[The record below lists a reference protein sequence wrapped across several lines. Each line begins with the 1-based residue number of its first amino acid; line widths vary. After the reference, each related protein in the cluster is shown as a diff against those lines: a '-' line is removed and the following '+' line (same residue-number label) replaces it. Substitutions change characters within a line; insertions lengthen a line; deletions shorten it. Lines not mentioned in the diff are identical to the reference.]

1 MRRTGMFRFFRHTP
15 VIAGVLTLSVAVILC
30 VILTA
35 AGSLIRLNLFYSD
48 TGNSIY
54 AVQAPEG
61 ARASVLSE
69 LAGDSSVRANII
81 FISPADTQS
90 GGVAVGISQTQ
101 DQLPGYYVE
110 AHEGADQVLKDV
122 SGMRGQA
129 LLSMYCSN
137 LYNTIYP
144 PRETVNIEGVPFEP
158 AGVADYYFTYTEF
171 EQIDAISQPGDMEI
185 GIPPVTDGM
194 NGVEAEYPES
204 MVSVLI
210 SAHDFTKMDLPLAVC
225 KVVFPSPPSA
235 SEHRA
240 LAERFQEA
248 GLTMEAWQTGS
259 QSINFSHINGGV
271 CALAM
276 AAALIL
282 MGGMVNYLLDA
293 CAGDMRVMFIVGC
306 GRGRIFRNVL
316 GKLAL
321 LYLLALALSAYP
333 CRWVLNWMG
342 ETNLSIMV
350 SAGNQMVLS
359 LAGYVLIVLMSVPAV
374 WRAVRKYTREDGRYV
389 QAY

>member
-1 MRRTGMFRFFRHTP
+1 MRRTGMFRFFRRAP
-15 VIAGVLTLSVAVILC
+15 VIAGMLTLSVAVILG

-48 TGNSIY
+48 TGNSVY

-61 ARASVLSE
+61 ARASALSE
-69 LAGDSSVRANII
+69 LTGDSSVRANII
-81 FISPADTQS
+81 LISPADTQS
-90 GGVAVGISQTQ
+90 GGAAVGVSQTQ
-101 DQLPGYYVE
+101 AQLPGDYAEAYVGGE
-110 AHEGADQVLKDV
+110 QVLKGI

-129 LLSMYCSN
+129 LLSMYCSD

-144 PRETVNIEGVPFEP
+144 PRETVYIEGVPFEP
-158 AGVADYYFTYTEF
+158 AGVADYYFTFDEY
-171 EQIDAISQPGDMEI
+171 EQIEAISQPKDITI
-185 GIPPVTDGM
+185 GIPTVTDSM
-194 NGVEAEYPES
+194 NGTVFKYPAS
-204 MVSVLI
+204 IASVLI

-240 LAERFQEA
+240 LAERLQQA
-248 GLTMEAWQTGS
+248 GFTLEAWKTGS
-259 QSINFSHINGGV
+259 QSIDFSHINGGV

-293 CAGDMRVMFIVGC
+293 CAGEMRVMFIIGC
-306 GRGRIFRNVL
+306 GRGRIFRNML
-316 GKLAL
+316 GKLAM
-321 LYLLALALSAYP
+321 LYLLALALSACP
-333 CRWVLNWMG
+333 FRWALNWMG
-342 ETNLSIMV
+342 ETNLSVPV